1 MRTHTRINLIW
12 SIICLILIIQICSK
26 KQKNK
31 NYEKLN
37 YEYKT
42 DTLYLNRS
50 YVLPKPKG
58 IKTNPKKIT
67 FYQKENSNLKLNCSD
82 SILTLIDTIQNSD
95 TILINP
101 NFLKLYSTSP
111 KLLNLELKKDFMN
124 ITLFDINSQVYTQE
138 YPINLNQFEYS
149 VNEKGELSRVDLNY
163 KPPYNFSKGLF
174 AGVEYRVIQN
184 VPLVFINY
192 DYPIK
197 SIQSSIGLATF
208 YENKPNLE
216 LFIRLRKQIR
226 Q

>member
-12 SIICLILIIQICSK
+12 SVICLILIIQICSK
-26 KQKNK
+26 NQKNK

-42 DTLYLNRS
+42 DTLYLNRD
-50 YVLPKPKG
+50 YVLSKSKG

-138 YPINLNQFEYS
+138 YPINLNQFEYL

-226 Q
+226 